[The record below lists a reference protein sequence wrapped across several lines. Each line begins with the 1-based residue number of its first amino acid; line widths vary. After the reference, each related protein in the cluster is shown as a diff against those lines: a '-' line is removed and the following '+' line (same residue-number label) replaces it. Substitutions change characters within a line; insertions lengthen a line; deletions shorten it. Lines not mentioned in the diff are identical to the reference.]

1 MRHLN
6 LLIDLGKRLNRHARA
21 LKMSYSCD
29 VKLLGYSAAEMKI
42 EDGETYEYPALV
54 DLNIENWNTWKG
66 SFRLSDGMFIR
77 EGMDLNGPGIRPSRL
92 YRSMILELREHA
104 KRIALINE
112 AHETN
117 SIIFNNSL
125 VVVENAD
132 AREFGRERVFTLIDE
147 NGNESNWL
155 GHSAEDA
162 VSNAYPWIKNFK
174 LVMIRLKEVQGE

>member
-21 LKMSYSCD
+21 LNMSYSCD
-29 VKLLGYSAAEMKI
+29 IRMLGYSAAETRM
-42 EDGETYEYPALV
+42 EEGEEYQYPETIN
-54 DLNIENWNTWKG
+54 LNIENWNTWKG

-117 SIIFNNSL
+117 SIIFNDSL

-132 AREFGRERVFTLIDE
+132 AREFGPRRVFTLIDE
-147 NGNESNWL
+147 DGFEANWL

-162 VSNAYPWIKNFK
+162 VSNAYPWIKKFK